1 MTSVWT
7 LTVLFGGKYDST
19 TSTSQQY
26 QFLSESD
33 ARKAISYIKSQADF
47 YIKDTI
53 ILETVV
59 AGV

>member
-26 QFLSESD
+26 HFFSEND
-33 ARKAISYIKSQADF
+33 ARKAISSIRSQADF

-53 ILETVV
+53 ILETVL